1 MTTPTA
7 VARAVA
13 RTAERRARAA
23 LDDVLAAHTALSDA
37 ETALAAASAA
47 KAAAGPVLARAI
59 AAARAAGISDEDL
72 TELGITPPSAR
83 TLRRRAAPA
92 QSTEPVDA
100 TADVQPA
107 IDDVAAAADLDLSE
121 PAAAA

>member
-37 ETALAAASAA
+37 ETAVAAASAA

-59 AAARAAGISDEDL
+59 AAARDAGISDEDL
-72 TELGITPPSAR
+72 TELGISPPSAR

-92 QSTEPVDA
+92 QSTKPVDA
-100 TADVQPA
+100 IAEGHPEPA
-107 IDDVAAAADLDLSE
+107 VLAAAADLDLSDPR
-121 PAAAA
+121 PAA